1 MLSSLIE
8 DEKERRGGVGVERQA
23 AAPPHAALSVVSFP
37 SSSSLHWIRVASK
50 STVTYKASEK
60 KRKRQQSKKAGGRT
74 GAIAMERQAGRL
86 AGRQAGIHSRRQ
98 RRCCCYSLARR
109 CLPFYRI
116 CIWLSDWGDQGGRVK
131 CFGSPS
137 PHIVSQRAR
146 LVVWK
151 RRACHWTMQWNI
163 YNHDILSY
171 YLNSKFKNFFECH
184 EVIFWYHRWNCS
196 NL

>member
-1 MLSSLIE
+1 MTLS
-8 DEKERRGGVGVERQA
+8 
-23 AAPPHAALSVVSFP
+23 PAALTASLRSVVSFP

-60 KRKRQQSKKAGGRT
+60 KRKRQQSSQARRQPVCGT
-74 GAIAMERQAGRL
+74 MVLARQAGRREDRPL
-86 AGRQAGIHSRRQ
+86 AGIQSRQ
-98 RRCCCYSLARR
+98 RWRCCRRCYSLARR

-116 CIWLSDWGDQGGRVK
+116 CIWLSDWRDQGGRVK

-151 RRACHWTMQWNI
+151 QQRWRACHHTLQ
-163 YNHDILSY
+163 
-171 YLNSKFKNFFECH
+171 
-184 EVIFWYHRWNCS
+184 CS
-196 NL
+196 TGMLELFHTI